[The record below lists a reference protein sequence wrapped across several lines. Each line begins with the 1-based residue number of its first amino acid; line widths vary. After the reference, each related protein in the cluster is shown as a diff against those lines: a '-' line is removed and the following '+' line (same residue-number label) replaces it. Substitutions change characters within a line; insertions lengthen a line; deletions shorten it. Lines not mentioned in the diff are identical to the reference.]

1 MNSLP
6 ENDIRL
12 TVNGETIEVNPGSAT
27 LLDFLREDLDLTG
40 AKKACDNGECGS
52 CIVLMG
58 GKPTKAC
65 LLPARRAAGKD
76 VVTIEGLA
84 PAAHDLQP
92 EDDLSVLHP
101 LQQAFL
107 VKGATQCGFCIPGM
121 ILKAHT
127 LLRSNGP
134 GRSGRP
140 STRRWRSTGSRSSP
154 CPRRKRSSS
163 SI

>member
-6 ENDIRL
+6 ENDIQL
-12 TVNGETIEVNPGSAT
+12 TVNGETIGVNPGSAT
-27 LLDFLREDLDLTG
+27 LLDLLRKDLDLTG

-65 LLPARRAAGKD
+65 LLAARRAAGKD

-107 VKGATQCGFCIPGM
+107 VKGATQCGFCIP
-121 ILKAHT
+121 A
-127 LLRSNGP
+127 
-134 GRSGRP
+134 
-140 STRRWRSTGSRSSP
+140 
-154 CPRRKRSSS
+154 
-163 SI
+163 